1 MSHFFCTCTSQCKKI
16 SCDVNSCFVQ
26 AFVSFRVT
34 YSVAKGGRAG
44 DKQYL
49 VEKSRFVK
57 EGDRWLYRERI
68 PISQAS
74 EAAWLATTAPNYVSP
89 EIARKSFS
97 KGKPQPGL
105 SPRKGW
111 QCQPLLFV
119 QLKGI
124 ELRDFGGE
132 FSEDLYSW
140 CTPTFFNAAWH
151 LWTNVM
157 FQSRMWQTVM
167 HEITSFSSL
176 SFKLACCWMDSGELL
191 QALQWHRKFTAW
203 PND

>member
-1 MSHFFCTCTSQCKKI
+1 M
-16 SCDVNSCFVQ
+16 
-26 AFVSFRVT
+26 SFRVT

-57 EGDRWLYRERI
+57 EGEGWLYRERI

-105 SPRKGW
+105 SPRKG
-111 QCQPLLFV
+111 
-119 QLKGI
+119 
-124 ELRDFGGE
+124 
-132 FSEDLYSW
+132 
-140 CTPTFFNAAWH
+140 
-151 LWTNVM
+151 
-157 FQSRMWQTVM
+157 
-167 HEITSFSSL
+167 
-176 SFKLACCWMDSGELL
+176 
-191 QALQWHRKFTAW
+191 
-203 PND
+203 